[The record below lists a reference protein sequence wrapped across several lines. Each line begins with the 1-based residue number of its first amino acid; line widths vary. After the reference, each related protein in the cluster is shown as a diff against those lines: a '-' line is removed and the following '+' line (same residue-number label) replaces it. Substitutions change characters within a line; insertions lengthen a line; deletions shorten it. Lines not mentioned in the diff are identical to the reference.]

1 MIALERLRTALAINA
16 KFRGA
21 DKKERDKELM
31 FAKRAVL
38 NNPLNKIE
46 FKSSYWKTAKNQLK
60 KESNGKCAYCEANT
74 EVVAHGDVE
83 HFRPKSIYWWLAYT
97 YDNYLYAC
105 QICNQ
110 TYKGDNFPIVAN
122 KYPEPSIGSATTD
135 ENINQLAGNISPDP
149 IDIALNYTL
158 QKYLDEHRAE
168 RAYLINP
175 YFDDP
180 TVYFAYEA
188 DDVTEEVKIIPA
200 NPNFANHVRSAEDFY
215 GINRIELKN
224 ARYAVFTKFRAFKL
238 AYPVLTD
245 ATIRREVRNQID
257 NMLSDKHL
265 FTGMNRYFDNM
276 LK

>member
-1 MIALERLRTALAINA
+1 MIALEHIRTAQAINA

-21 DKKERDKELM
+21 DKRERDKELM
-31 FAKRAVL
+31 FAKRDVL

-46 FKSSYWKTAKNQLK
+46 FKSSYWKTAKQQLK

-110 TYKGDNFPIVAN
+110 TYKGDNFPIGAN
-122 KYPEPSIGSATTD
+122 KYPEPAIGVTTTD

-175 YFDDP
+175 YIDDP

-188 DDVTEEVKIIPA
+188 DDVIEEVKIIPT
-200 NPNFANHVRSAEDFY
+200 NPIFANHVRSAEDFY

-245 ATIRREVRNQID
+245 ATIRREVRKQID

-265 FTGMNRYFDNM
+265 FTGMNRYFDNK
-276 LK
+276 LI